1 MGEIRVHKITKPG
14 YGSNSGQ
21 IPPDL
26 KVPLLL
32 FDYLNEKDAA
42 AKRKTKYL
50 TQQLNAIKEKKTNK
64 TFRCPR
70 KGFTPFDVVG
80 KLTRWA
86 RNDGIPPMGPKV
98 IVDKEGGLLKSP
110 LYLVLD
116 MRDGFI
122 AALAVLF
129 EQADNSLKLEYLCAA
144 PKFKGAGS
152 ALLAMM
158 KKGTIFK
165 PVFKGVKRL
174 YLNNNS
180 QIPNY
185 YTKKGFEKV
194 GKTKYLMKGS
204 AGQDVDKILNVYK
217 ASMMPSKSISKLS
230 KKPVSKK
237 LITKKPKPVP
247 TSVVRTRRKPL
258 PPPKN
263 PLYVLRKRIIYQS

>member
-14 YGSNSGQ
+14 YSSNPGQ

-32 FDYLNEKDAA
+32 FDYLNEQAAA
-42 AKRKTKYL
+42 AKKKTKYL
-50 TQQLNAIKEKKTNK
+50 TQQLNAIKKKQTNK

-70 KGFTPFDVVG
+70 EGFTPFDVVG

-86 RNDGIPPMGPKV
+86 RDDGIPPMGPKV
-98 IVDKEGGLLKSP
+98 LVDKEGSLLQSP

-129 EQADNSLKLEYLCAA
+129 EQADKSLKLEYLCAA

-152 ALLAMM
+152 ALLQII

-165 PVFKGVKRL
+165 SVVKGIRRM

-194 GKTKYLMKGS
+194 GKTKYLMKDPSGK
-204 AGQDVDKILNVYK
+204 AVDKILNIYK
-217 ASMMPSKSISKLS
+217 ASMMPSKYSVS

-237 LITKKPKPVP
+237 LITKKPKPVA
-247 TSVVRTRRKPL
+247 TSVIRTRRKPL